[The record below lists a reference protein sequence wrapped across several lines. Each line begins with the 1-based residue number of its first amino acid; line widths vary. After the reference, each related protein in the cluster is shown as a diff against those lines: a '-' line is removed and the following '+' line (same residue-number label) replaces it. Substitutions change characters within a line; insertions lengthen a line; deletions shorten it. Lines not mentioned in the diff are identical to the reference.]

1 MGNHSSQTMTG
12 LGSRAASGPKA
23 AYALLALAFAV
34 LLAALALL
42 MPARALA
49 APADDAPTSAVDEA
63 TNLGI
68 SEFER
73 LQIGSSKTYED
84 KDFGYAFPLGK
95 DKAES
100 VTALVTPDRILVY
113 VPEAVAARV
122 GFDPAN
128 EQQAEAL
135 QSLMEQLDRGIA
147 RGGAPLDTLELPYEY
162 VSALE
167 YRNGAF
173 RYRFAQEIEPDYY
186 YVTCTADGKKKDKEA
201 ARFCDLFTL
210 KTADQTEVAAEK
222 TWFQQVCD
230 FLDPEH
236 LDYRPLW
243 VSLKTAGVAMIFIF
257 SLGLVAAWRSMHVR
271 SRWKSILDS
280 IFTIPMVLPPTVCG
294 FLLLLLFG
302 QSTAVGRWLIDHG
315 IELVFSWPAAVI
327 AAVVVGFPL
336 MYRTALGAFEAL
348 DANMLDAART
358 LGWSEIRI
366 FTRLM
371 MPNAWPSIAAGTV
384 LAFARAMG
392 EFGAT
397 LFVAGNYAGV
407 TQTMPLAIFYSWM
420 GGNTDVA
427 IFWVIVVIFISFL
440 VILFINLYSA
450 HVQNYRRSPAHG
462 KSMRKSKGLAP
473 KQTCGC
479 SDTDQCQCKDQ
490 GSDQGIK
497 EPADAAGSEHQ
508 LSGEIDDQREG
519 GRL

>member
-1 MGNHSSQTMTG
+1 MDEIGKDGALSTISQ
-12 LGSRAASGPKA
+12 LGERASRAVRL
-23 AYALLALAFAV
+23 LLALALALCV
-34 LLAALALL
+34 AAPQLLA
-42 MPARALA
+42 PAHAFA
-49 APADDAPTSAVDEA
+49 APADDAPKSAVDES
-63 TNLGI
+63 TNLGV

-73 LQIGSSKTYED
+73 LQIGSSKTYEG
-84 KDFGYAFPLGK
+84 KDYGYAFPLGK
-95 DKAES
+95 EKGES
-100 VTALVTPDRILVY
+100 VTALVTPDCVLVY
-113 VPEAVAARV
+113 VAPEVASRA
-122 GFDPAN
+122 GFDPKDQSHTA
-128 EQQAEAL
+128 ALEAM
-135 QSLMEQLDRGIA
+135 MEQLDAGIS
-147 RGGAPLDTLELPYEY
+147 RGGKTLDSLELPYVY
-162 VSALE
+162 VDQKE
-167 YRNGAF
+167 CVRGDF
-173 RYRFAQEIEPDYY
+173 TYRFAQEIEPDYF
-186 YVTCTADGKKKDKEA
+186 YVTCVAKGDQENKAA

-210 KTADQTEVAAEK
+210 KTAAETEVVGEK
-222 TWFQQVCD
+222 TWFEKVCD

-257 SLGLVAAWRSMHVR
+257 SLGLIAAWRSMHVK

-358 LGWSEIRI
+358 LGWSETRI
-366 FTRLM
+366 FVRLM

-420 GGNTDVA
+420 GGSTDVA

-450 HVQNYRRSPAHG
+450 HVQNYRRSPAQG
-462 KSMRKSKGLAP
+462 KSMRKNKNLPP
-473 KQTCGC
+473 K
-479 SDTDQCQCKDQ
+479 D
-490 GSDQGIK
+490 
-497 EPADAAGSEHQ
+497 ADGGNGEGAAGFSSPE
-508 LSGEIDDQREG
+508 GETDGEG
-519 GRL
+519 SRA

>member
-1 MGNHSSQTMTG
+1 MGDHPSSTLTKPRSWVS
-12 LGSRAASGPKA
+12 LLLP
-23 AYALLALAFAV
+23 LALIV
-34 LLAALALL
+34 LLAAS
-42 MPARALA
+42 ALA
-49 APADDAPTSAVDEA
+49 APCQALGAPADDAPKSAVDQ
-63 TNLGI
+63 TVNLGI

-73 LQIGSSKTYED
+73 LQIGSNKTYED
-84 KDFGYAFPLGK
+84 VAYGYAFPLGK
-95 DKAES
+95 HKAES
-100 VTALVTPDRILVY
+100 VTVLVTPDRILVY
-113 VPEAVAARV
+113 VPPAVAARV

-128 EQQAEAL
+128 KKQTDAL
-135 QSLMEQLDRGIA
+135 QAMMEQLDEGIS
-147 RGGAPLDTLELPYEY
+147 RGGAPLGTLGLPYEY
-162 VSALE
+162 VSDLE
-167 YRNGAF
+167 YSNGDY

-186 YVTCTADGKKKDKEA
+186 YATCFADGDRKDKEA

-210 KTADQTEVAAEK
+210 KTADETEVAAEK
-222 TWFQQVCD
+222 TWFQMICD

-243 VSLKTAGVAMIFIF
+243 VSLKTSGVAMIFIF
-257 SLGLVAAWRSMHVR
+257 SLGLLAAWRSMHVR

-358 LGWSEIRI
+358 LGWSEVRI
-366 FTRLM
+366 FVRLM

-420 GGNTDVA
+420 GGSTDVA
-427 IFWVIVVIFISFL
+427 IFWVIVVIIISFL

-473 KQTCGC
+473 KNACGC
-479 SDTDQCQCKDQ
+479 DDEGCRETGC
-490 GSDQGIK
+490 GSDERASAGDQDRMLSQTS
-497 EPADAAGSEHQ
+497 PSADR
-508 LSGEIDDQREG
+508 LEG
-519 GRL
+519 GRW